1 MSTKLSQNV
10 CNHKILDEFD
20 YAVMHPGFPNYGA
33 YAPLIWQKG
42 GI

>member
-20 YAVMHPGFPNYGA
+20 YGFIEPEMSE
-33 YAPLIWQKG
+33 
-42 GI
+42 